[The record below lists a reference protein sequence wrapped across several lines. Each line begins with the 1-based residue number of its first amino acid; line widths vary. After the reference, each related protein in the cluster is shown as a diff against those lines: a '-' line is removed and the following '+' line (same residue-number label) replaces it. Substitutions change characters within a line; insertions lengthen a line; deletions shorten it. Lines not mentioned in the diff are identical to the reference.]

1 MSSGGPLNLGSF
13 EDLDRVTLAQLDDRH
28 RGHLDPEELLDGL
41 TDLRLVRVLV
51 HAERVLAVLDQAVA
65 LLRDHGREQDFV
77 RMQAHLAL
85 AFALPWTA
93 SSAASLT
100 SSACAQT
107 IAPTSTSDGWTTTT
121 RSRLRNDFTSPASS
135 SFATSSTGR
144 SWPQESRNAAAAL
157 VEGSSKAEPSTT
169 PSVPSAACALST
181 PRRAER

>member
-13 EDLDRVTLAQLDDRH
+13 EDLDRVTLAQLDDVH

-107 IAPTSTSDGWTTTT
+107 IAPTS
-121 RSRLRNDFTSPASS
+121 S

-169 PSVPSAACALST
+169 PSVPSAACALSA
-181 PRRAER
+181 PRR